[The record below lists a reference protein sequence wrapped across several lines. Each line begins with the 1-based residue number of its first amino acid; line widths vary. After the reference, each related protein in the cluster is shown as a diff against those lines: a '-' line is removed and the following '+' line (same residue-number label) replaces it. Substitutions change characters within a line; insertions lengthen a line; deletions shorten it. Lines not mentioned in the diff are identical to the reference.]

1 MNELPTPTLTAVARR
16 WLDLEVPQLD
26 RTRRA
31 LLSTVDGRR
40 NVIQLESVARAMGL
54 PDRTLEDM
62 RERGLL
68 VWSTLEST
76 PSSQT
81 WRALET
87 ATVHAFASTDSR
99 RKTGTAR
106 ADQDRR
112 STARSWRDE

>member
-40 NVIQLESVARAMGL
+40 NVIQLES
-54 PDRTLEDM
+54 
-62 RERGLL
+62 ERGLL

-76 PSSQT
+76 ASSQA
-81 WRALET
+81 WRALVT
-87 ATVHAFASTDSR
+87 ATVHAFASTDGR
-99 RKTGTAR
+99 RTPGTAR
-106 ADQDRR
+106 TDPDRR
-112 STARSWRDE
+112 STARPWRDE